1 MKSHH
6 NTRNFLWLD
15 LEMTGLDIHHDVIVE
30 IAAVIT
36 DSNLHVIAQGPSLV
50 IGHPEAA
57 LARMHDDVKHMHT
70 KSGLLDE
77 VKKSTLSLKEAE
89 AQTINF
95 LKQHAGKEGL
105 LLAGNTV
112 WQDRIFLAKYMPRI
126 FDYLHY
132 RIIDV
137 SSIKELIRHWYPN
150 HPHAI
155 FEKPECHRALADVF
169 ASIEEL
175 NYYRKHFFIASQDL
189 G

>member
-1 MKSHH
+1 M
-6 NTRNFLWLD
+6 
-15 LEMTGLDIHHDVIVE
+15 
-30 IAAVIT
+30 
-36 DSNLHVIAQGPSLV
+36 
-50 IGHPEAA
+50 
-57 LARMHDDVKHMHT
+57 
-70 KSGLLDE
+70 
-77 VKKSTLSLKEAE
+77 KKSTLSLKEAE

>member
-1 MKSHH
+1 MKNAHKI
-6 NTRNFLWLD
+6 RDFLWLD
-15 LEMTGLDIHHDVIVE
+15 LEMTGLDVNHDVIIE
-30 IAAVIT
+30 IATVIT

-57 LARMHDDVKHMHT
+57 LARMHDDVKRMHT

-77 VKKSTLSLKEAE
+77 VKKSTLSLEQAE
-89 AQTINF
+89 AQTVNF

-126 FDYLHY
+126 LDYLHY

-137 SSIKELIRHWYPN
+137 SSIKELVRHWYPN

-189 G
+189 A